1 MRRVSSPTAV
11 LPRTMAL
18 ASLAAILV
26 GPAGASPGNPGPYRI
41 LAGPYSRKDAKT
53 GAGHPAARAALKGL
67 TITVEFLEPGERAEF
82 VKAIDPSMSDPFA
95 ARPGRP
101 ESYSAFRVAFD
112 NRSAADVQ
120 FQAGNV
126 VMITDSKTQ
135 NFPVDL
141 TDLYRVAAEVGVADP
156 ESTMD
161 RIAPIIFDNSTT
173 IPKGKTLE
181 RLLVFGP
188 FPAKWKELQLHF
200 SFLRSE
206 EHTSELQSLAYLVC
220 RLLLEK

>member
-1 MRRVSSPTAV
+1 MRRVFSPTAV
-11 LPRTMAL
+11 LSRAIAL

-26 GPAGASPGNPGPYRI
+26 GPAGASSGDQGSYRI
-41 LAGPYSRKDAKT
+41 LAGPYSRKDVKAGT
-53 GAGHPAARAALKGL
+53 GHPAARATLRGL
-67 TITVEFLEPGERAEF
+67 TITVEFLEPGARAAF
-82 VKAIDPSMSDPFA
+82 VKAIDPSMPDPFA

-101 ESYSAFRVAFD
+101 EIYSAFRVAFD
-112 NRSAADVQ
+112 NRSSADVQ

-126 VMITDSKTQ
+126 VMITDRKTQ
-135 NFPVDL
+135 RFPVDL

-200 SFLRSE
+200 SFLQIGTE
-206 EHTSELQSLAYLVC
+206 THTASFNFHKQPL
-220 RLLLEK
+220 RG